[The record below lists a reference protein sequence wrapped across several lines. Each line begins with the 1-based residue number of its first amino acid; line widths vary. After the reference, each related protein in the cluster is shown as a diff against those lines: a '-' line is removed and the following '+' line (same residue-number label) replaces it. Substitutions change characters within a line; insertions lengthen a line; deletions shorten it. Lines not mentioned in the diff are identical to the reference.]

1 MKVGFITNLRAPYR
15 TLQLNEYSSI
25 EDIKLTAYYTDKP
38 NENRK
43 WKIANNIKF
52 KEVDLRGYKLFKD
65 YGYLNNGLIN
75 IVRNNDV
82 VILGCYEQPTYIL
95 LSILCRIFNK
105 PYILNIVI
113 HHTNYIFSLYFLFI
127 VTINGGI

>member
-65 YGYLNNGLIN
+65 FPS
-75 IVRNNDV
+75 V
-82 VILGCYEQPTYIL
+82 VIPWEQKI
-95 LSILCRIFNK
+95 
-105 PYILNIVI
+105 
-113 HHTNYIFSLYFLFI
+113 
-127 VTINGGI
+127 